1 VGRPHS
7 TSVPLLAGSIA
18 ERLAQIPSVWAVV
31 LGGSHGTET
40 ADLGSDVDLYVYA
53 EEEPSLASR
62 LDLARAFSRPAWV
75 GCTAFGPGDE
85 WPTIGSQPAVDLIY
99 WTPAW
104 IEEQL
109 ARVLDRYEAS
119 VGYST
124 CFWHTV
130 RQSVPLFDRDGW
142 FERLQGR
149 ANCAFPDGLRV
160 AIIAKNFPLLRETPF
175 SFLHQLKSAARRG
188 DMVSIQHR
196 SAALLASYF
205 DVLFA
210 LNALPHPGEK
220 RLVEYAKAHCIS
232 VPANFEA
239 SVANFVRAAAS
250 APTDTEVISVTQVL
264 LDGLEGL
271 LTAEDKALLP
281 ACSS

>member
-1 VGRPHS
+1 M
-7 TSVPLLAGSIA
+7 LAGPIA
-18 ERLAQIPSVWAVV
+18 QRLSKIASVWAVA
-31 LGGSHGTET
+31 LGGSHSTDT
-40 ADLGSDVDLYVYA
+40 ADVRSDLDLYVYA
-53 EEEPSLASR
+53 EEEPSLSLR
-62 LDLARAFSRPAWV
+62 SDLARAFNRPAWL

-85 WPTIGSQPAVDLIY
+85 WPAIGSQPAVDLIY

-119 VGYST
+119 VGYTT

-130 RQSVPLFDRDGW
+130 RHSVPLFDRNDW
-142 FERLQGR
+142 FERLQRR
-149 ANCAFPDGLRV
+149 ADRMFPDGLRA

-175 SFLHQLKSAARRG
+175 SFLHQLESAAHRG
-188 DMVSIQHR
+188 DTVSIQYR

-220 RLVEYAKAHCIS
+220 RLVEYAKTHCTL

-239 SVANFVRAAAS
+239 SVANFIRAAS
-250 APTDTEVISVTQVL
+250 APTEMELLSVTHVL
-264 LDGLEGL
+264 LDGLEYL

-281 ACSS
+281 ACSR